1 MDAIAVFLIKAL
13 QIVLAD
19 VVLSGDNV
27 GIIALAI
34 KDLPSNMAKKANLI
48 GVIAAVSLRIF
59 FVFIISLLFSL
70 EWLHI
75 KLLGGVLLVFITY
88 SMVKTDTSKRK
99 HKVNTSN
106 KFIVAVLSI
115 VVADLSMSLDNV
127 LAIASVATSGGKGGI
142 FNPEQMGLIIFGLT
156 LCIPIIFFGSKLVAS
171 LMKKFPIIIYIC
183 AAVLANTAFN
193 MIFQDDF
200 ISKHA
205 GNLGTIVAMIS
216 AVLVMIYGIIVLYFK
231 NDKKQTNK

>member
-1 MDAIAVFLIKAL
+1 MNAIVIFFMKAL

-34 KDLPSNMAKKANLI
+34 KDLPQNMAKKANLV
-48 GVIAAVSLRIF
+48 GVIAAVSMRIL

-75 KLLGGVLLVFITY
+75 KLLGGILLIVITY
-88 SMVKTDTSKRK
+88 NMVRTDTNKNKRK
-99 HKVNTSN
+99 INASN
-106 KFIVAVLSI
+106 RFFIAVLSI

-127 LAIASVATSGGKGGI
+127 LAIASVATSGGNVGV
-142 FNPEQMGLIIFGLT
+142 FDPQQMGLIIFGLV
-156 LCIPIIFFGSKLVAS
+156 LCIPIIFFGSKLVAK
-171 LMKKFPIIIYIC
+171 LMNKYPIIIYIC

-193 MIFQDDF
+193 MIFDDNF
-200 ISKHA
+200 IAKHT
-205 GNLGTIVAMIS
+205 GNLGDIIAMIS
-216 AVLVMIYGIIVLYFK
+216 AVIVMVYGISVVYFK
-231 NDKKQTNK
+231 KDKSAN